1 LVVGLREV
9 LASLTIGDSPQGKPD
24 IEAVRRSL
32 SNALGTELLLSLGS
46 EYASEDEFVRIANNW
61 AAVQAYYVTY
71 HAFQAAQAAHV
82 LTPRS

>member
-1 LVVGLREV
+1 
-9 LASLTIGDSPQGKPD
+9 
-24 IEAVRRSL
+24 
-32 SNALGTELLLSLGS
+32 LGTELLLSLGS